1 MHSLHVFIVSML
13 IINFIPGPAMLY
25 VVHRTISHQQKGGL
39 IAACGVELGTFI
51 HVLAATF
58 GLSLII
64 LQSKMLFHGIQ
75 YLGAFYLIYLGI
87 SAIVSKRKQTKEHAQ
102 KNENI
107 FTKGILVNILNP
119 KVVLFLIA
127 FLPQFINPADTH
139 VARQL
144 FILGVTFNLSGFA
157 VNILVSVLTSHFSK
171 KSSSLSASKIAT
183 FANTWLIGGLFVFL
197 GSYMFFFNY

>member
-1 MHSLHVFIVSML
+1 MHSLHVFIISML

-25 VVHRTISHQQKGGL
+25 VVYRTISHQQKGGL

-64 LQSKMLFHGIQ
+64 FQSKHLFHAIQ

-87 SAIVSKRKQTKEHAQ
+87 SAILSKRKQVKEHIQ
-102 KNENI
+102 QDKNI

-127 FLPQFINPADTH
+127 FLPQFVDATSVH

-144 FILGVTFNLSGFA
+144 FILGITFNLSGFA
-157 VNILVSVLTSHFSK
+157 VNILASVLTNHFSK
-171 KSSSLSASKIAT
+171 KSSSLSASRIAA

-197 GSYMFFFNY
+197 GGYMFFFNY